1 MIGITRVVRTDNN
14 MPCPEDTRWKVNS
27 EFPLHW
33 RRWDDEFVVYNSG
46 SGDTH
51 LLDPVAAEALQ
62 NLEQESAD
70 LSELVVRVAASLE
83 IEPDTDF
90 AAYLEQLLSDLYK
103 LGLIERIQQ

>member
-1 MIGITRVVRTDNN
+1 
-14 MPCPEDTRWKVNS
+14 MPSPEATRWKVNS
-27 EFPLHW
+27 EFPLYW
-33 RRWDDEFVVYNSG
+33 RSWGDEFVIYNSG

-70 LSELVVRVAASLE
+70 LSELVVRVATSLE

-90 AAYLEQLLSDLYK
+90 ASYLEQLLSDLYK

>member
-1 MIGITRVVRTDNN
+1 MGNGNILVLNPVKMT
-14 MPCPEDTRWKVNS
+14 CAKATRWRVLS
-27 EFPLHW
+27 EFSLHW
-33 RRWDDEFVVYNSG
+33 QSWDDEFVVYNSG

-70 LSELVVRVAASLE
+70 LSELVARVAASLE

-103 LGLIERIQQ
+103 LGLIARIQQ

>member
-1 MIGITRVVRTDNN
+1 MTST
-14 MPCPEDTRWKVNS
+14 ETARWKVNS
-27 EFPLHW
+27 EFPLRW
-33 RRWDDEFVVYNSG
+33 RSWDDEFVVYNSG

-70 LSELVVRVAASLE
+70 LSELAGRVAASLKIQADSE
-83 IEPDTDF
+83 F
-90 AAYLEQLLSDLYK
+90 SAYLEQLLSDLYK

>member
-1 MIGITRVVRTDNN
+1 MTST
-14 MPCPEDTRWKVNS
+14 ETARWKVNS
-27 EFPLHW
+27 EFPLRW
-33 RRWDDEFVVYNSG
+33 RSWDDEFVVYNSG

-70 LSELVVRVAASLE
+70 LSELVVRVAVSLE
-83 IEPDTDF
+83 IESDTDF
-90 AAYLEQLLSDLYK
+90 ASYLEKLLSDLYK

>member
-1 MIGITRVVRTDNN
+1 MYNGNTLPLNPIN
-14 MPCPEDTRWKVNS
+14 MTSTETARWKAIS
-27 EFPLHW
+27 SFPLHW
-33 RRWDDEFVVYNSG
+33 RSWGDEFVVYNSG

-70 LSELVVRVAASLE
+70 LSELVARVAASLE